1 MHICL
6 LCKIDLNED
15 TIVFMETK
23 TISKEFDYQLELY

>member
-15 TIVFMETK
+15 TIVFIGDK
-23 TISKEFDYQLELY
+23 TICKECDYNLEMF